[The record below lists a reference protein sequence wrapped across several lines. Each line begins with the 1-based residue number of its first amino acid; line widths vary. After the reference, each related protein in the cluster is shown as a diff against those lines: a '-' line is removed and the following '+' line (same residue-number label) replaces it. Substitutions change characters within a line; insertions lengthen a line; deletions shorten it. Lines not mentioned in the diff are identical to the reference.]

1 MTQPKRRLIAVLF
14 GPPGSGK
21 GTQAGF
27 IGDAFDLAH
36 VSTGDMLRA
45 EVERGSALGAEVG
58 PIMAGGELVPDELI
72 VRVFEERMRHDD
84 GRSGILIDG
93 FPRTL
98 PQAEAFD
105 AMLRRAGRHIDILLS
120 LDVPEEVLVER
131 ILQRAAEEGRADD
144 TPEAVHIRMAEYDE
158 KTSPVLA
165 YYEASGANVQHVDGV
180 GCVEEVQERVRSA
193 FSSIANGAAA

>member
-1 MTQPKRRLIAVLF
+1 VTTAKRRIAVLF

-27 IGDAFDLAH
+27 ISDTFDLAH
-36 VSTGDMLRA
+36 VSTGDVLRH

-72 VRVFEERMRHDD
+72 VRVIEERMRHDD
-84 GRSGILIDG
+84 GRGGILLDG
-93 FPRTL
+93 FPRTV

-120 LDVPEEVLVER
+120 LDVPEEVLVDR

-144 TPEAVHIRMAEYDE
+144 TPEAVHTRMAEYEE

-165 YYEASGANVQHVDGV
+165 YYEASGANVQHIDGV
-180 GCVEEVQERVRSA
+180 GSVEDVHERVRRA
-193 FSSIANGAAA
+193 FASIANGAAA